1 MRSIQLIQLSELIQ
15 LIQLSELRECGAM
28 GGCICLAWALLV
40 ALVRSMGLPKA
51 ICLAV

>member
-1 MRSIQLIQLSELIQ
+1 MRLSELSELIK
-15 LIQLSELRECGAM
+15 LSELTQLRECGAM
-28 GGCICLAWALLV
+28 WGCICLAWALLV

>member
-1 MRSIQLIQLSELIQ
+1 MRPIQLIQLSELIQ
-15 LIQLSELRECGAM
+15 LRECGAM
-28 GGCICLAWALLV
+28 GGCICLAWAFLV